1 MVQERSVGAPK
12 NLRTFQ
18 IRNQPSARELEELRG
33 DLVKEDIPFGVF
45 RGVAARFSNLSCLFL
60 FLCGSIFII
69 VARCRV
75 FPDELIRSPTSQT
88 YGDVPRGFSDASLC
102 PLDREP
108 PFI

>member
-45 RGVAARFSNLSCLFL
+45 RGGAARFSNLSCLFL
-60 FLCGSIFII
+60 CGSIFII
-69 VARCRV
+69 VLARCRV
-75 FPDELIRSPTSQT
+75 FPDELIRSPSSQT
-88 YGDVPRGFSDASLC
+88 YGDVLGVSTSLWGGV
-102 PLDREP
+102 EHP
-108 PFI
+108 P